1 MVTKPMKAIGLMSG
15 TSLDGLDICLCDF
28 TEQDGIW
35 VFSIQQA
42 ETIPYNP
49 QWQER
54 LTYNAS
60 LSANELLT
68 LDHDYG
74 VLLGNMLQDFIQKN
88 NVDTKSLALIS
99 SHGHT
104 YFHRPEQGFTFQL
117 GNGPELFA
125 KFQIPVVCDFRRQ
138 DVAMGGQGAP
148 LVPIGD
154 KLLFHKNEACLNF
167 GGFANIS
174 FTKKESHTAFD
185 ICPVNFVLNDLA
197 KELGYDYDYQGLLA
211 SKGKVDLELLEK
223 LNTLPFYNMEPPKS
237 LGAEWVNEH
246 VFPLIEN
253 SGLGIFE
260 KLRTMSE
267 HVALQVTNVLNQNQ
281 LKNCMIT
288 GGGAYNTHL
297 IQLIRSKTNCL
308 IHIPEKEIV
317 EYKEAVIFAF
327 MGILRLHGKSNVIGT
342 VTGASQSHSSGIIYS

>member
-1 MVTKPMKAIGLMSG
+1 MKALGLMSG

-28 TEQDGIW
+28 TEIDGHW
-35 VFSIQQA
+35 SFSILAA
-42 ETIPYNP
+42 ETIAYNS
-49 QWQER
+49 QWQNR
-54 LTYNAS
+54 LTYNPD
-60 LSANELLT
+60 LSANELLA
-68 LDHDYG
+68 LDHEYG
-74 VLLGNMLQDFIQKN
+74 ELLGSMLQDFIQKHN
-88 NVDTKSLALIS
+88 IDTSEIALIS

-104 YFHRPEQGFTFQL
+104 YYHRPEQGFTFQL

-154 KLLFHKNEACLNF
+154 QLLFHLHEACLNF

-174 FTKKESHTAFD
+174 FDHQGNRTAFD
-185 ICPVNFVLNDLA
+185 ICPVNFVLNQLA
-197 KELGYDYDYQGLLA
+197 RELGYDYDYQGLLA
-211 SKGKVDLELLEK
+211 SKGKVDIQLVDSLNALL
-223 LNTLPFYNMEPPKS
+223 FYKMPAPKS

-246 VFPLIEN
+246 VFPLIQD
-253 SGLGIFE
+253 SGISIFD
-260 KLRTMSE
+260 KLRTMTE
-267 HVALQVTNVLNQNQ
+267 HVAIQVTDILNQNK

-288 GGGAYNTHL
+288 GGGAYNAHL

-308 IHIPEKEIV
+308 IQVPEKEIV

-327 MGILRLHGKSNVIGT
+327 MGLLRLQGKANVIGT
-342 VTGASQSHSSGIIYS
+342 VTGAQHSHSSGIIYS

>member
-1 MVTKPMKAIGLMSG
+1 MKAIGLMSG

-28 TEQDGIW
+28 TEKDGIW
-35 VFSIQQA
+35 AFSILTA

-54 LTYNAS
+54 LTYNGS
-60 LSANELLT
+60 LSANELLA

-74 VLLGNMLQDFIQKN
+74 ILLGNMLQGFLQKN
-88 NVDTKSLALIS
+88 NINAKSLSLIS
-99 SHGHT
+99 THGHT
-104 YFHRPEQGFTFQL
+104 YYHRPEQGFTFQL

-154 KLLFHKNEACLNF
+154 QLLFHKNEACLNF

-174 FTKKESHTAFD
+174 FAKKETRIAFD
-185 ICPVNFVLNDLA
+185 ICPVNYVLNSLA

-211 SKGKVDLELLEK
+211 SKGEVNSELLER
-223 LNTLPFYNMEPPKS
+223 LNTLPFYKMNPPKS
-237 LGAEWVNEH
+237 LGAEWVNEQ
-246 VFPLIEN
+246 VFPWIQN
-253 SGLGIFE
+253 SNLGIFD
-260 KLRTMSE
+260 KLRTMTE
-267 HVALQVTNVLNQNQ
+267 HVAIQVTNVLNEHA
-281 LKNCMIT
+281 LKNCIVT
-288 GGGAYNTHL
+288 GGGAYNAHL

-308 IHIPEKEIV
+308 IHIPDKEIV
-317 EYKEAVIFAF
+317 EYKEALIFAF
-327 MGILRLHGKSNVIGT
+327 MGLLRLQGKHNVIGS
-342 VTGASQSHSSGIIYS
+342 VTGAPHSHSSGIIYS